1 LGDANDQLRDHAAR
15 CRTSIADKFEDV
27 RRGIA
32 ILVASTWS
40 WATPLTAGAV
50 QQPAPDEAPVES
62 EPTPP
67 PPIEPPPT
75 EAPPVEAP
83 VEAPPV
89 DAPPPSVST
98 SPGDPS
104 YEELSASLPA
114 DYDIDY
120 RWVPPDKHPHR
131 DKAERTSTTGDH
143 QISSKGATRMRLAGG
158 TLLGLGIA
166 TAVLSVSIGVPV
178 GLSSHGDT
186 ADNGKLAAIAGGATG
201 AAAALIGTGL
211 LVGGRKAAR
220 KNGDLPERVPGDK
233 TLTTKQ
239 RSNHIVAAI
248 VGTLYGVGG
257 VGGGIG
263 LMLGSSSESKQN
275 GGKVLLA
282 LGSISLAIGTYA
294 AIRLGVDK
302 VRRTSTTRIQGGPM
316 FVRGGGGGSLSL
328 RF

>member
-1 LGDANDQLRDHAAR
+1 
-15 CRTSIADKFEDV
+15 V

-40 WATPLTAGAV
+40 WATPVTARAV
-50 QQPAPDEAPVES
+50 QQPA
-62 EPTPP
+62 
-67 PPIEPPPT
+67 
-75 EAPPVEAP
+75 VEAP
-83 VEAPPV
+83 VETEPIAPPPTETPPSETPSEPPVDAPPV
-89 DAPPPSVST
+89 DAPPPTAST
-98 SPGDPS
+98 TPGEQS
-104 YEELSASLPA
+104 YDDLAASLPA

-131 DKAERTSTTGDH
+131 EKAERTSTTGDH

-166 TAVLSVSIGVPV
+166 AAVLSVSIGVPV
-178 GLSSHGDT
+178 GLSSHGNT

-201 AAAALIGTGL
+201 GAAALIGTGL

-220 KNGDLPERVPGDK
+220 KNGDLPERIPGDK

-239 RSNHIVAAI
+239 RSNHMVAAI
-248 VGTLYGVGG
+248 VGLLYGVGG
-257 VGGGIG
+257 LGGGLG
-263 LMLGSSSESKQN
+263 LMLGGSTESKQN
-275 GGKVLLA
+275 AGKAILA
-282 LGSISLAIGTYA
+282 LGSISLAIGVYA